1 MKEKGYSAREKRV
14 TEHEFNRKM
23 EIEAK
28 MAEDKEREAQ
38 RIAKA
43 VELGTTLKPLAS
55 AVKRV
60 ATQGAVKRPLTP
72 RIGRGF

>member
-1 MKEKGYSAREKRV
+1 M
-14 TEHEFNRKM
+14 TEHEFNRKW

-28 MAEDKEREAQ
+28 MADDKEREAKRVAQ
-38 RIAKA
+38 ATEMSRAA
-43 VELGTTLKPLAS
+43 TSRPMTT
-55 AVKRV
+55 VIRRV